1 MVNFVPAS
9 AAANILR
16 RNLNA
21 NNNHPVA
28 EAGFIVNIYFLSEHI
43 SPLWRQLM
51 ISCADVARALNISP
65 TTESRATSCG
75 AELSDLE
82 QQLTI
87 FIILPII

>member
-28 EAGFIVNIYFLSEHI
+28 EAGFIV
-43 SPLWRQLM
+43 
-51 ISCADVARALNISP
+51 ISP